1 MNDTFAYDVIAYPSK
16 IFSQTNP
23 DRLAVMAKI
32 FGMSPPDVENC
43 RVLELGCG
51 NGSNL
56 FAQAFIFP
64 TSRFVGI
71 DLSEN
76 HILDAKKG
84 AEELGLTNIEFRQID
99 VMEMTE
105 ADFGKFD
112 YIIAHGLIS
121 WIPDFVRERVFEIYH
136 ELLTPNGIGYISYNT
151 YPGGHIR
158 DMARR
163 IMRFHTRDTDKP
175 TEKVQK
181 AMTFLAFLVENSI
194 EKEAFQPFLTKELE
208 RHFDHE
214 TADIYHDD
222 LAEFYQPVYF
232 YEFVETLQK
241 HGLQFL
247 SESEITAMSMHS
259 FSKDVQ
265 EMINSL
271 GSIEEREQYL
281 DFLRGRFFR
290 QTLICHQEVELNRQI
305 DPSILQDFYI
315 SSPIRPLNEITDLA
329 TRKVEKF
336 VGRKNAGVEIDHPL
350 TKAALIYLGEIFAN
364 SADFNELIE
373 NARRILEENNFQSD
387 DWEQER
393 NIITQI
399 FWQMY
404 YSTGLIEINV
414 NRRKISTNVGDKP
427 QVNRLAAWQ
436 IKHGANISTYLGT
449 SIKIDDEIS
458 HRLIELMDG
467 TRTRAELLD
476 EIQSFVESLE
486 DMENKELFLK
496 NLPVWINENIDYSAK
511 MGLFEE
517 V

>member
-1 MNDTFAYDVIAYPSK
+1 MENIFAYDTIAYPSK

-23 DRLAVMAKI
+23 DRLAVMAKL
-32 FGMSPPDVENC
+32 FGMNPPTVENC

-64 TSRFVGI
+64 TSEFVGI

-76 HILDAKKG
+76 HINDAKKG
-84 AEELGLTNIEFRQID
+84 AEELNLPNISFRQID
-99 VMEMTE
+99 VMQMN
-105 ADFGKFD
+105 ADEFGKFD

-121 WIPDFVRERVFEIYH
+121 WIPEIVREKVFQIYR
-136 ELLTPNGIGYISYNT
+136 EMLAPNGIGYISYNT
-151 YPGGHIR
+151 FPGGHIR

-163 IMRFHTRDTDKP
+163 IMRYHTRTTIDP

-181 AMTFLAFLVENSI
+181 AMTFLAFLVEHSI
-194 EKEAFQPFLTKELE
+194 EKEAFQPFLTRELE

-232 YEFVETLQK
+232 YEFVETLKK

-259 FSKDVQ
+259 FSPEVR
-265 EMINSL
+265 EMIESL
-271 GSIEEREQYL
+271 GDIVEREQYL

-290 QTLICHQEVELNRQI
+290 QTLICHQEVPLNREI
-305 DPSILQDFYI
+305 NPSILQDFYI
-315 SSPIRPLNEITDLA
+315 SSPIRPLNEIADL
-329 TRKVEKF
+329 TERKVEKF

-350 TKAALIYLGEIFAN
+350 TKAALVYLGEIWAN
-364 SADFNELIE
+364 SADFNELVE
-373 NARRILEENNFQSD
+373 NARRILEEKGGTSD
-387 DWEQER
+387 DWEKER

-404 YSTGLIEINV
+404 YSTGLIEVNV
-414 NRRKISTNVGDKP
+414 NRRKVSTQTGDQPK
-427 QVNRLAAWQ
+427 VNRLAAWQ
-436 IKHGANISTYLGT
+436 IEHGANISTYLGT
-449 SIKIDDEIS
+449 SIKIDDEIA
-458 HRLIELMDG
+458 HHLITLMDG
-467 TRTRAELLD
+467 TRTRAELL
-476 EIQSFVESLE
+476 EEMTAFVKTRE
-486 DMENKELFLK
+486 DMENQQEFLE
-496 NLPVWINENIDYSAK
+496 NLPIWLNENIDYSAR
-511 MGLFEE
+511 MALFE
-517 V
+517 

>member
-1 MNDTFAYDVIAYPSK
+1 MKDTFAYDVIAYPSK

-23 DRLAVMAKI
+23 DRLAIMAKL
-32 FGMSPPDVENC
+32 FGMSPPPLENC

-64 TSRFVGI
+64 TSEFVGI

-76 HILDAKKG
+76 HIADAKRG
-84 AEELGLTNIEFRQID
+84 AEELNLTNISFRQID

-121 WIPDFVRERVFEIYH
+121 WIPDFVRTRVFEIYR
-136 ELLTPNGIGYISYNT
+136 EMLTPNGIGYISYNT
-151 YPGGHIR
+151 FPGGHIR

-163 IMRFHTRDTDKP
+163 IMRFHTRDTNEP

-181 AMTFLAFLVENSI
+181 AISFLAFLVENSI
-194 EKEAFQPFLTKELE
+194 EKEAFQPFLTCELE

-232 YEFVETLQK
+232 YEFVETLKK

-259 FSKDVQ
+259 FSPQVR
-265 EMINSL
+265 EMIESL
-271 GSIEEREQYL
+271 GDIVEREQYL

-290 QTLICHQEVELNRQI
+290 QTLICHQEVELNREI
-305 DPSILQDFYI
+305 SPTILQDFYI
-315 SSPIRPLNEITDLA
+315 SSPIRPLDENPNLTE
-329 TRKVEKF
+329 RKVEKF
-336 VGRKNAGVEIDHPL
+336 VGRKSAGVEIDHPL
-350 TKAALIYLGEIFAN
+350 TKAALVYLNKIFAN
-364 SADFNELIE
+364 SADFKELVA
-373 NARRILEENNFQSD
+373 NARQILEENGFQTD
-387 DWEQER
+387 DWEKEK

-399 FWQMY
+399 LWQMY
-404 YSTGLIEINV
+404 YSTGLVEINV
-414 NRRKISTNVGDKP
+414 NRRKISTDAGDTPK
-427 QVNRLAAWQ
+427 VNRLAAWQ

-458 HRLIELMDG
+458 HHLIELMDG
-467 TRTRAELLD
+467 TRTRAELL
-476 EIQSFVESLE
+476 EEMKSFVEAQE
-486 DMENKELFLK
+486 DMENKQEFLE
-496 NLPVWINENIDYSAK
+496 NLPNWLNENIDYSAQ
-511 MGLFEE
+511 MGLFE
-517 V
+517 

>member
-23 DRLAVMAKI
+23 DRLAVMAKL
-32 FGMSPPDVENC
+32 FGMNPANVENC

-64 TSRFVGI
+64 SSEFVGI

-76 HILDAKKG
+76 HIDDAKKG
-84 AEELGLTNIEFRQID
+84 AEELNLSNISFQQID
-99 VMEMTE
+99 VMQMNVAE
-105 ADFGKFD
+105 FGKFD

-121 WIPDFVRERVFEIYH
+121 WIPDFVREKVFEIYR
-136 ELLTPNGIGYISYNT
+136 EMLAPNGVGYISYNT
-151 YPGGHIR
+151 FPGGHIR

-163 IMRFHTRDTDKP
+163 IMRYHTRDTIDP

-181 AMTFLAFLVENSI
+181 SMSFLAFLVEHSI
-194 EKEAFQPFLTKELE
+194 EKEAFQPFLQRELE
-208 RHFDHE
+208 RHFGHE

-222 LAEFYQPVYF
+222 LAEFYQPLYF

-259 FSKDVQ
+259 FSPEVR
-265 EMINSL
+265 EMIESL
-271 GSIEEREQYL
+271 DDIVEREQYL
-281 DFLRGRFFR
+281 DLLRGRFFR

-305 DPSILQDFYI
+305 EPSILQDFYI
-315 SSPIRPLNEITDLA
+315 SSPIRAFGENPELE

-350 TKAALIYLGEIFAN
+350 TKAALVYLGEIWAN
-364 SADFNELIE
+364 SVAFNELIE
-373 NARRILEENNFQSD
+373 NARRILDEKGFTSD
-387 DWEQER
+387 DWEKEQ
-393 NIITQI
+393 NIIAQI
-399 FWQMY
+399 LWQMY

-414 NRRKISTNVGDKP
+414 NPRKHSTQTGDKP
-427 QVNRLAAWQ
+427 KLNRLAAWQ
-436 IKHGANISTYLGT
+436 IKHGENISTYLGT
-449 SIKIDDEIS
+449 SIKIDDEIA
-458 HRLIELMDG
+458 HYLIELMDG
-467 TRTRAELLD
+467 TRTRAELLE
-476 EIQSFVESLE
+476 EIKAFVETRE
-486 DMENKELFLK
+486 DMENKQEFLD
-496 NLPVWINENIDYSAK
+496 NLPNWLNENIDYSAR
-511 MGLFEE
+511 MALFD
-517 V
+517 